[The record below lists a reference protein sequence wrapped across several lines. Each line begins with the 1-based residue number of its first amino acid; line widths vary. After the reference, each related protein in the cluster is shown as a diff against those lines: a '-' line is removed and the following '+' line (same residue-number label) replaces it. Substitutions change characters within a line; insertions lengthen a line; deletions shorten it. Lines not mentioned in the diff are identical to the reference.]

1 MYLFC
6 CNDQP
11 SFSMTDLF
19 QILITNYYSQSF
31 HFCCETYLF
40 FFFYHFSLFFFFLF
54 LHCQSMALT
63 RRGGRDK
70 NPDPQ
75 PLPRF
80 RTGTTKPGLSFS
92 FFFFFFLFSVFFPVM
107 DLLPDFWEI
116 SVGMKIF
123 VC

>member
-1 MYLFC
+1 
-6 CNDQP
+6 
-11 SFSMTDLF
+11 MTDLF
-19 QILITNYYSQSF
+19 QILITDYYSQSF
-31 HFCCETYLF
+31 LFCCETYLF
-40 FFFYHFSLFFFFLF
+40 SFFFFNHFSLQPVALS

-70 NPDPQ
+70 NHAMT
-75 PLPRF
+75 
-80 RTGTTKPGLSFS
+80 RTRNHYQDLGLEPPNRVFFFSFS
-92 FFFFFFLFSVFFPVM
+92 FFSFNFICYCIFPVM